1 MPQPQVA
8 LPGIFRDLRGPEAAE
23 GPIVYPGVSL
33 RTGNDYVGGAMTDDA
48 MMEVLRRIHANLA
61 GLDRRV
67 TAQLNV
73 LQQDVR
79 MIRAAIHDMGNT
91 RVTEGEVEVIHEDV
105 NRVQQG
111 LADLTTRVEELEG
124 RRPE

>member
-1 MPQPQVA
+1 
-8 LPGIFRDLRGPEAAE
+8 
-23 GPIVYPGVSL
+23 
-33 RTGNDYVGGAMTDDA
+33 MTDDA
-48 MMEVLRRIHANLA
+48 MMEVLRRIQANLA

-91 RVTEGEVEVIHEDV
+91 RVTEGEGEVIHEDV

-124 RRPE
+124 RRPD